1 MSGVPSDLS
10 QSKNRLLAGLSPDDM
25 DLIHPFLEWHELPV
39 RTVIEARDQAITRIH
54 FLESGILS
62 IVATAAPDRQ
72 VEVGIIGR
80 EGMSGMPCIL
90 GAGGSTNTGIIQLA
104 GSSLSIDCAHFHSVT
119 EKSPAMRRRFSNF
132 VQSFFIQVS
141 QTALATGKGNVE
153 QRLARWLAMAHD
165 RGYNDSLP
173 LTHEFLSTMLGVRRA
188 GVTVALHNLEGA
200 GLIRA
205 TRGIVTIVDLPAL
218 IDYADG
224 LYGIAEQEYER
235 LLGAPLAKAWNAP
248 QVFSLSSLA

>member
-1 MSGVPSDLS
+1 MSGVPRDLS
-10 QSKNRLLAGLSPDDM
+10 QSKNRLLAGLSPEDM
-25 DLIHPFLEWHELPV
+25 KLIRPALEWHQLPV
-39 RTVIEARDQAITRIH
+39 RTVVEARDQAINRIH

-62 IVATAAPDRQ
+62 IIATASHDRQ

-80 EGMSGMPCIL
+80 EGMSGMACIL
-90 GAGGSTNTGIIQLA
+90 GAERSSNTAIIQLA
-104 GSSLSIDCAHFHSVT
+104 GSSLSIDCAHLNAVLQ
-119 EKSPAMRRRFSNF
+119 KSPALRRRFSLF

-153 QRLARWLAMAHD
+153 QRLARWLAMAYD
-165 RGYNDSLP
+165 RGDSDSMP

-205 TRGIVTIVDLPAL
+205 TRGIVAIVDPLAL

-235 LLGAPLAKAWNAP
+235 LLGAPLAKAWNTQPA
-248 QVFSLSSLA
+248 L

>member
-1 MSGVPSDLS
+1 MSGVPRDLS
-10 QSKNRLLAGLSPDDM
+10 QSKNRLIAGLSPEDM
-25 DLIHPFLEWHELPV
+25 KLIRPALEWHQLPV
-39 RTVIEARDQAITRIH
+39 RTVVEARDQAISRIH

-62 IVATAAPDRQ
+62 IIATASHDRQ

-80 EGMSGMPCIL
+80 EGMSGMACIL
-90 GAGGSTNTGIIQLA
+90 GAERSSNTGIIQLA
-104 GSSLSIDCAHFHSVT
+104 GSSLSIDCAHLNAVL
-119 EKSPAMRRRFSNF
+119 EESPALRHRFSLF

-153 QRLARWLAMAHD
+153 QRLARWLAMAYD
-165 RGYNDSLP
+165 RGDSDSMP

-205 TRGIVTIVDLPAL
+205 TRGIVAIIDPLAL

-235 LLGAPLAKAWNAP
+235 LLGAPLAKAWNAQSGHNCP
-248 QVFSLSSLA
+248 